1 VNQWT
6 PNAGLGGNNAIEDAA
21 ALANSLHK
29 LMRNNEK
36 AYPPS
41 CAKIAESLKAFQAHR
56 YARAEATFK
65 ISYKVTRLEALRSKF
80 AKLMAFYIIPN
91 SGEFLANN
99 FAAGMIGSEK
109 LEFLPDPERSLTGSM
124 AFNQNYGVGKEESL
138 LRRVRFAFPLLI
150 LGFLCCNM
158 LAGMQ
163 QPRGLAKVISGLDN
177 RRMDFGPN
185 QTANL
190 GPNYHG
196 DLSSLEQTFRPLGS
210 LFTPPITDIDPTHHL
225 QLISLLTAL
234 CPIYIISLLESH
246 RRANT
251 TSFARFPLLF
261 GPLSL
266 RYGISSII
274 PMHFFLHY
282 IQSPLSK
289 FAAFDQRLINVAA
302 ARTALPAFILAC
314 VLPMLW
320 MYFAPPEELSRR
332 WNINN
337 ADIWPLFPMW
347 VSITHYI
354 LNTFCVKDTTKE
366 DRIHNTSADL
376 PYIRFAVR
384 ALAVVSAIIFNCVRW
399 QQSSASLLQVLLTN
413 ADWTSMSISTTS
425 LTAFETLD
433 LLSGMNFLSLCKQ
446 TTQLPLILLAAF
458 FWLGLLFKDLKEA
471 EMMKTGWVRLI
482 AFAVLGTLI
491 CGPGAT
497 AAIGWLWREEVLASR
512 RAKGAAVRMDG
523 GEH

>member
-1 VNQWT
+1 
-6 PNAGLGGNNAIEDAA
+6 
-21 ALANSLHK
+21 
-29 LMRNNEK
+29 MRNNEK

-399 QQSSASLLQVLLTN
+399 QQSQSSCSLLQ
-413 ADWTSMSISTTS
+413 IFST
-425 LTAFETLD
+425 TAFETSD
-433 LLSGMNFLSLCKQ
+433 LLSGMNFLSSLSTQ
-446 TTQLPLILLAAF
+446 TTQLCPVLLAAF
-458 FWLGLLFKDLKEA
+458 IWLALLFKDLREA
-471 EMMKTGWVRLI
+471 EMLRTVWVRLI
-482 AFAVLGTLI
+482 ACAIFGTLI

-497 AAIGWLWREEVLASR
+497 VAMGWLCREEVLASR
-512 RAKGAAVRMDG
+512 RARGAVVRREGRRVDLSG
-523 GEH
+523 PN